1 MNILIGDDHSVVRKG
16 IIMILSAAY
25 PNSYI
30 EEASDGAEIIK
41 KINNKPWSV
50 IITDLS
56 MPGRSGLEVVKF
68 VKEHFPKI
76 PVLILSMHPPEHYAL
91 RAFKAGASGYIT
103 KESAPEEL
111 VRAIEL
117 VLDGRKYVT
126 PEIAELLINFHE
138 KENVN
143 EPHKTLSDRE
153 MEVFSQIA
161 KGKKITD
168 IAESLSLSVNTVST
182 YRTRILEKMHM
193 SSNADITKYT
203 IMHGLE

>member
-25 PNSYI
+25 PNSHI

-41 KINNKPWSV
+41 KINLKPWSV

-68 VKEHFPKI
+68 VKEHYPKI

-91 RAFKAGASGYIT
+91 RAFKAGAYGYIT

-117 VLDGRKYVT
+117 VMEGRKYVT
-126 PEIAELLINFHE
+126 PDIAELLISFHD

-168 IAESLSLSVNTVST
+168 IAETLSLSVNTVST

-193 SSNADITKYT
+193 TSNAEITKYT